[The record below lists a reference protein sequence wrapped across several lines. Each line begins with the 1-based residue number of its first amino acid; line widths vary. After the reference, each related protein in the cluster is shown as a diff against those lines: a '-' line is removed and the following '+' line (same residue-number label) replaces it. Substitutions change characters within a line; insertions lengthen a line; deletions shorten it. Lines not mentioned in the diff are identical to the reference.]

1 MDNQA
6 IQEQL
11 SKYNF
16 YHVIKLNDELST
28 PGIREYMTVQNN
40 VLKALQ
46 SMDIQGKKVLDIG
59 CRDGLFC
66 FESEKLG
73 AKEVIGIDNDLSKA
87 ATEFLIPYFHSK
99 VRMFEMN
106 VYDLKPDTFGQFDV
120 IIFAGVLYHLR
131 YPFWAL
137 KCIRDVM
144 TEHGKMILETAI
156 VEAYHQHAILYCPI
170 GHESPYEATSPTF
183 FNIKGLCDTL
193 YTLGISVHSID
204 SLSENM

>member
-1 MDNQA
+1 MDNKA

-11 SKYNF
+11 SKYSF

-28 PGIREYMTVQNN
+28 PGIHEYIPVQNN
-40 VLKALQ
+40 VHKALQ
-46 SMDIQGKKVLDIG
+46 SLDMQGKKVLDIG

-66 FESEKLG
+66 FEAEKLG
-73 AKEVIGIDNDLSKA
+73 AKEVIGIDNNLSEA

-106 VYDLKPDTFGQFDV
+106 VYDLKPDNFGQFDV

-131 YPFWAL
+131 YPFWGL
-137 KCIRDVM
+137 KCIRDIM

-156 VEAYHQHAILYCPI
+156 VEYCHKHAILYCPI
-170 GHESPYEATSPTF
+170 GHESPYEGTSP
-183 FNIKGLCDTL
+183 
-193 YTLGISVHSID
+193 HR
-204 SLSENM
+204 